1 MARDDWPIT
10 TLREAL
16 EGRNVPELKIL
27 AEGFSTEIPPRK
39 AELVSFIL
47 GQMHGD
53 GMRRAWERLDELQ
66 RHAVSEAV
74 HSPGSRLDPSAFSAK
89 YGGPPPRAGTAI
101 SARGRSFPILGL
113 FFFGAWVIP
122 DDLKARLRT
131 WVPSPPA
138 CRLATVTAPPQTF
151 AYPSIRYVGNGVSY
165 NSEEEIPVAVR
176 QCSAA
181 AEHEVHAVLRLVD
194 EGRLSVSDRT
204 RRPGASATRA
214 LEPLLVG
221 GDFYP
226 VTEGPGDDEG
236 QAEGP
241 IRAFAWPLLIQ
252 AGGLAN
258 LRGSKLALT
267 RAGREALRAPPAP
280 TLRSIWER
288 WSEST
293 LLDELFRVDAI
304 KGQAGSQG
312 KRSLTAVG
320 PRRMAIGEGLAECP
334 VGEWVAV
341 DEFFRFLRGA
351 GYDFEVARNAWP
363 LYIADSQYGSL
374 GYDGCGGW
382 NILQAR
388 YALCV
393 LFEYVATLGMIDVAY
408 VAPAGA
414 RPDFQ
419 QLWGTDD
426 LDFLSRYD
434 GLLCLRLT
442 DLGAYCLGVRDD
454 YVPPVPASVLRV
466 LGNLDIVAPDG
477 LSPAEASALDRYA
490 RRTSDLVWRL
500 DRGRLL
506 GLVEQ
511 GTGIGQ
517 VRDFLATR
525 CDGQLPDVVT
535 QLLADTQT
543 RAGRIRDGGPARLIE
558 CEDPTLAVLLLN
570 DASTAPFCLPAGER
584 HVVVPAG
591 SEGAFRRGLR
601 KLGYAVS
608 PADHDG
614 ALSPLD
620 GGDPGKQGVGA
631 HPEEPEA
638 HAVGAPRR

>member
-1 MARDDWPIT
+1 MV
-10 TLREAL
+10 RE
-16 EGRNVPELKIL
+16 
-27 AEGFSTEIPPRK
+27 
-39 AELVSFIL
+39 
-47 GQMHGD
+47 
-53 GMRRAWERLDELQ
+53 
-66 RHAVSEAV
+66 
-74 HSPGSRLDPSAFSAK
+74 
-89 YGGPPPRAGTAI
+89 
-101 SARGRSFPILGL
+101 
-113 FFFGAWVIP
+113 
-122 DDLKARLRT
+122 
-131 WVPSPPA
+131 
-138 CRLATVTAPPQTF
+138 
-151 AYPSIRYVGNGVSY
+151 
-165 NSEEEIPVAVR
+165 
-176 QCSAA
+176 CSAA
-181 AEHEVHAVLRLVD
+181 AAHEVHTVLRLVD
-194 EGRLSVSDRT
+194 EGGLLVSDRT
-204 RRPGASATRA
+204 RRPGGSATRA
-214 LEPLLVG
+214 LEPLLVS

-226 VTEGPGDDEG
+226 VTGAPGGDEG
-236 QAEGP
+236 QEVGP

-280 TLRSIWER
+280 TLRRVWER

-293 LLDELFRVDAI
+293 LLDELSRVDAI
-304 KGQAGSQG
+304 KGQTGSQG

-320 PRRMAIGEGLAECP
+320 VRRTAISEGLAECP

-363 LYIADSQYGSL
+363 LYIADPQYGSL
-374 GYDGCGGW
+374 GYDGFGGW

-408 VAPAGA
+408 VAPGGA
-414 RPDFQ
+414 RPDYCQ
-419 QLWGTDD
+419 MWGTDD
-426 LDFLSRYD
+426 LEFLSRYD

-442 DLGAYCLGVRDD
+442 DLGAYCLGRSDE
-454 YVPPVPASVLRV
+454 YVPPVPAPVLRV
-466 LGNLDIVAPDG
+466 LGHLDVIAPNG

-517 VRDFLATR
+517 VRDFLAAR
-525 CDGQLPDVVT
+525 CDGPLPDVVD
-535 QLLADTQT
+535 QLLVDTET
-543 RAGRIRDGGPARLIE
+543 RAGRVRDGGAARLIE
-558 CEDPTLAVLLLN
+558 CEDPALAALLLN
-570 DASTAPFCLPAGER
+570 DASTAPFCLLAGER

-614 ALSPLD
+614 GLSSLD
-620 GGDPGKQGVGA
+620 GGNPGTHAVGA
-631 HPEEPEA
+631 DTETPEA
-638 HAVGAPRR
+638 HAAGAPCR